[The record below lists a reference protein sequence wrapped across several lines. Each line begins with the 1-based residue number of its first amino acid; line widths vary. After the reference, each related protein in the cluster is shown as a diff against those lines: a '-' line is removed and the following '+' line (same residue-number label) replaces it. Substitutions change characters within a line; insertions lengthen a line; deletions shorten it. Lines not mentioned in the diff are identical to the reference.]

1 MNIKIENILLRFL
14 LINLINEMKY
24 KVIVW
29 YIACFLVDIVGVSMT
44 IIIVSWSRCMFI
56 WC

>member
-1 MNIKIENILLRFL
+1 MYIKIENILLYFL

-44 IIIVSWSRCMFI
+44 IIKVSGSRCMFI

>member
-1 MNIKIENILLRFL
+1 MYIKIENIFLRFL
-14 LINLINEMKY
+14 LINLINEMKN

-44 IIIVSWSRCMFI
+44 IIIVSGSRCMFI